1 MLRDTA
7 TEEKHER
14 MTINEKL
21 RIVSG

>member
-7 TEEKHER
+7 IEERHER
-14 MTINEKL
+14 ITINEKL